1 MNDAETGSW
10 ETIVI
15 GAGAAGLIAAERS
28 ATIGRRTL
36 LLEKSNK
43 PGVKIL
49 MSGGTRCNLTHHTD
63 RQGIIRAFGQQGRF
77 LHSPL
82 SYLSP
87 QDVVVLFEREGV
99 RTKVESTGKI
109 FPESNRALD
118 VRDALVRRLD
128 TSGATLQLGE
138 AAQSLSHRSGK
149 GFVVET
155 QKSSYRCENLILTVG
170 GQSYPGCGTTGDGYA
185 WLRDWGHTI
194 VSPIPALAPLVT
206 SDRWL
211 HALQGISFQ
220 DVELWAELA
229 APIKGRKNRLEREP
243 RYRGDLLLTHFGLS
257 GPVPMNISR
266 ILGRAG
272 HERPS
277 FYCDFFPDQRQP
289 ELEQVIRR
297 FAQQAGKRGF
307 GAGLGHLLPQRF
319 MDAVLEYLNLDGNR
333 RGSEVPG
340 AWVVSIASTLKRLPL
355 RVTGTRGFAKAEV
368 TAGGVA
374 LDEVQSKSM
383 ESKIVPHLYLA
394 GEILDLDGP
403 IGGFNFQ
410 AAFSTGWLAGH
421 QGQAP
426 QTWGS

>member
-1 MNDAETGSW
+1 MNEAEANSW

-28 ATIGRRTL
+28 AAIGRRTL

-77 LHSPL
+77 LHAPL

-87 QDVVVLFEREGV
+87 QDVVALFERQGV
-99 RTKVESTGKI
+99 QTKVESTGKI
-109 FPESNRALD
+109 FPESNRAID

-128 TSGATLQLGE
+128 ASGATLQLGE
-138 AAQSLSHRSGK
+138 AAQSLDHRPGN
-149 GFVVET
+149 GFVVGT

-170 GQSYPGCGTTGDGYA
+170 GQSYPGCGTTGDGYD

-194 VSPIPALAPLVT
+194 ISPIPALAPLVT

-220 DVELWAELA
+220 DVELWAELDS
-229 APIKGRKNRLEREP
+229 PIKGRKKRLEREP

-257 GPVPMNISR
+257 GPVPMNVSR

-277 FYCDFFPDQRQP
+277 FYCDFLPGHRQP
-289 ELEQVIRR
+289 ELEQMIRR
-297 FAQQAGKRGF
+297 ISQQSGKKGW
-307 GAGLGHLLPQRF
+307 GVGLGQLLPQRF
-319 MDAVLEYLNLDGNR
+319 MDAVLEHLNLDANR

-340 AWVVSIASTLKRLPL
+340 SWIVSVASTLKRLPL
-355 RVTGTRGFAKAEV
+355 SVTGTRGFAKAEV
-368 TAGGVA
+368 TAGGVT

-383 ESKIVPHLYLA
+383 ESKLVPQLYLA

-410 AAFSTGWLAGH
+410 AAFSTGWLAGY
-421 QGQAP
+421 QGQPPSAWP
-426 QTWGS
+426 S